1 MLHTVGAG
9 GGGGLQRA
17 TRGQVLFGKEETKDG
32 DRPSPRRRQ
41 RGAGWEGLLF
51 TVLTL
56 CVIRVL

>member
-1 MLHTVGAG
+1 MGEGACKG
-9 GGGGLQRA
+9 PPEGRSCLERK
-17 TRGQVLFGKEETKDG
+17 RSKDG

-41 RGAGWEGLLF
+41 RGAGWEGLVF